1 MIGALTYEEVLRA
14 TMRSNWIHALWL
26 FAVVVLIWVCTILLT
41 LYGNRKKKPKG
52 KDDSWQV
59 SVFLLVLVVIGYGI
73 CVGTSVPE
81 ENARIQQ
88 DIDEHAYITVHGSY
102 TRNTASRRRC
112 LQKKRH
118 ALTCLFFWRRHP
130 DLNRGSR
137 ICSPMPYHLA
147 MAPKNGAGNEIR
159 TRYLHLGKVALCQM
173 SYARKMVPPVGIEPT
188 TRGFSVP
195 CSTN

>member
-1 MIGALTYEEVLRA
+1 MQSAATTGLPRSVFDLRHRRLQQKTSA
-14 TMRSNWIHALWL
+14 RTPVKSSL
-26 FAVVVLIWVCTILLT
+26 FAITHDVHGECPRGDGLP
-41 LYGNRKKKPKG
+41 R
-52 KDDSWQV
+52 
-59 SVFLLVLVVIGYGI
+59 SVFQ
-73 CVGTSVPE
+73 SSPQ
-81 ENARIQQ
+81 APP
-88 DIDEHAYITVHGSY
+88 
-102 TRNTASRRRC
+102 
-112 LQKKRH
+112 KKRDT
-118 ALTCLFFWRRHP
+118 LSRVSFFWRRHP